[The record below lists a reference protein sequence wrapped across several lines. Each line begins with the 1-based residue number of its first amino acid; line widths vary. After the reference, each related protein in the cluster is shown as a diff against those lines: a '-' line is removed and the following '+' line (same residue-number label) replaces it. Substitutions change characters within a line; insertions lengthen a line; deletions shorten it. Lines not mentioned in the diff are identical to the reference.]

1 MLVSVTVIETWVYGC
16 ELLTGQRGTF
26 QAYLGEVLDKLC
38 NINAFGS
45 PLDTK
50 HLGAW

>member
-1 MLVSVTVIETWVYGC
+1 MRYWINSVI
-16 ELLTGQRGTF
+16 
-26 QAYLGEVLDKLC
+26 

-50 HLGAW
+50 HLGAWQSGTLQLRALALKGTDC